1 MTNMKV
7 FEPMKINGLEL
18 KTGWSY
24 QHGDQLLY
32 TGRKGNRKFIAYHEH
47 KAKGGWQIESQSE
60 ADRTTFTPQ
69 AEKSQLRFIMPE
81 ERQAVP

>member
-32 TGRKGNRKFIAYHEH
+32 TGRKGNRKIYCLSRTQSKRRMGRL
-47 KAKGGWQIESQSE
+47 KAIGS
-60 ADRTTFTPQ
+60 
-69 AEKSQLRFIMPE
+69 
-81 ERQAVP
+81 